1 LATIPARGGP
11 EPGWLIGKSLEAIF
25 FYIKLAQHLIFH
37 IYHIYQSWFMHYL
50 EVFSMSSF
58 TQLLL
63 EDGVEVELPA
73 RLSDVIA
80 MLDEDVPGFA
90 CQGHGYRLTPA
101 KGQIG
106 SKWDLFIRTLD
117 LSDSEMALT
126 TVGRIEV
133 EKLDQDMV
141 LFRIPPLVEQKTE
154 EVVRTETGFR
164 LFGSFVYQVLNS
176 FQQRELIT
184 LPGPLPV
191 F

>member
-1 LATIPARGGP
+1 
-11 EPGWLIGKSLEAIF
+11 
-25 FYIKLAQHLIFH
+25 
-37 IYHIYQSWFMHYL
+37 
-50 EVFSMSSF
+50 MSSF

-73 RLSDVIA
+73 KLSDVIA
-80 MLDEDVPGFA
+80 MLDEDVPGFV
-90 CQGHGYRLTPA
+90 CQGHGYRLIPA

-117 LSDSEMALT
+117 LGDSEKVLT

-133 EKLDQDMV
+133 EKLDQGMV
-141 LFRIPPLVEQKTE
+141 LFRIPPLAEQNTE
-154 EVVRTETGFR
+154 EVVQTETGFR